1 MKNISDLIA
10 RKEYL
15 PMPEGVQQ
23 ELVEIYGERRVED
36 SLIKKFATG
45 VLFGAISATF
55 TAFIC
60 APHILLKPPLTVFIC
75 APFVQLIPKQKS
87 TDWKV
92 RIIACLFFAVT
103 CAIVI
108 KHFLD
113 LNGFLRSNPWFDQVI
128 IRNSLIKNRIGY
140 EEHK

>member
-1 MKNISDLIA
+1 MQAISDLIA
-10 RKEYL
+10 EKKYL
-15 PMPEGVQQ
+15 PVPEDVQQ
-23 ELVEIYGERRVED
+23 ELVEIYGERRIKED
-36 SLIKKFATG
+36 SLITKFAIG

-55 TAFIC
+55 T
-60 APHILLKPPLTVFIC
+60 VFIC
-75 APFVQLIPKQKS
+75 APNILLNPPLTAFICASFIQLTPKQKS

-92 RIIACLFFAVT
+92 HIIARLFFAVT

-128 IRNSLIKNRIGY
+128 IRNSLIKNRI
-140 EEHK
+140 

>member
-1 MKNISDLIA
+1 MKDISDLIA

-15 PMPEGVQQ
+15 PMPEDVQQ
-23 ELVEIYGERRVED
+23 EWVEIYSERRVEED
-36 SLIKKFATG
+36 NLIKKFATG

-60 APHILLKPPLTVFIC
+60 APYLLKPPLTVFIC

-113 LNGFLRSNPWFDQVI
+113 LNGFFRLNPWFDQVI
-128 IRNSLIKNRIGY
+128 TRNSLIKNRI
-140 EEHK
+140 